1 MGKVTGFLDYA
12 REDNKDV
19 PVEERIKN
27 FKEFHIPLTEEERR
41 KQGARCMNCGVP
53 FCQSGMKLA
62 GMFTGCPLHNLCPE
76 WNDEVYNGHIAHALS
91 RLLKTNNFPEFTGR
105 VCPALCEK
113 ACVEGLDDAPV
124 TTHDNELYII
134 EKAFQ
139 EGYMQ
144 PRIPE
149 VRSGKRVAVVGA
161 GPAGL
166 AVADQL
172 NHRGHSVTVFERSD
186 EIGGL
191 LMYGIPN
198 MKLDKSVIRRRRA
211 LMEAE
216 GVVFRTGVDVG
227 RETLAAAA
235 AAANADGRKAG
246 AGAGEKL
253 AAAGS
258 AAAETGKA
266 ADATRAVTN
275 AAAET
280 LASAGKSSA
289 VTAAA
294 ILRDY
299 DAVVLAC
306 GAKQARGLNVP
317 SIEQAHGI
325 HYAVDYLTSQTKALR
340 EQGEHAF
347 GVINAKGKHVV
358 IVGGGD
364 TGNDCCGTAIRQ
376 GAKSVT
382 QIEMMPE
389 PPVERAAS
397 NPWPEWPKVLK
408 VDYGQQEAIRVFG
421 HDPRVYETTI
431 KAIETKKDG
440 SIKAVITSKVKFENR
455 QMVLVEGTEQKL
467 PCDLL
472 IIAAG
477 FTGCE
482 SYVADAFGVAL
493 TERHVVKT
501 EAEHYHT
508 ESAVKPTAAEQTAA
522 AAATGSKVG
531 EKSGAASATAARTT
545 ASAGSAAKADAS
557 PKTAANAAKIFT
569 AGDMHRGQSLV
580 VWAIAEGRACASE
593 VDAYLMGY
601 SCLA

>member
-53 FCQSGMKLA
+53 FCQSGMKLE

-76 WNDEVYNGHIAHALS
+76 WNDEVYNGHVAHALS

-227 RETLAAAA
+227 RETLTAAAA
-235 AAANADGRKAG
+235 GAEGRKAG
-246 AGAGEKL
+246 AGAGEKK
-253 AAAGS
+253 ATTGS
-258 AAAETGKA
+258 AAANAGTSTEA
-266 ADATRAVTN
+266 SCAVTS
-275 AAAET
+275 AAAEA
-280 LASAGKSSA
+280 LAAGKGSA

-325 HYAVDYLTSQTKALR
+325 HYAVDYLTSQTKALH

-347 GVINAKGKHVV
+347 GIINAKGKHVV

-421 HDPRVYETTI
+421 HDPRVYETTV

-482 SYVADAFGVAL
+482 IYVADAFGVAL

-508 ESAVKPTAAEQTAA
+508 ESTVKPTAAVQTAA
-522 AAATGSKVG
+522 AAIGSKVG
-531 EKSGAASATAARTT
+531 EKSDAAST
-545 ASAGSAAKADAS
+545 
-557 PKTAANAAKIFT
+557 TAANAAKIFT

>member
-12 REDNKDV
+12 REENKDV

-76 WNDEVYNGHIAHALS
+76 WNDEVYNGHVAHALS

-149 VRSGKRVAVVGA
+149 VRSGKRVAVIGA

-227 RETLAAAA
+227 RETLAATAVT
-235 AAANADGRKAG
+235 ANADGRKEG
-246 AGAGEKL
+246 AGAGEKP
-253 AAAGS
+253 
-258 AAAETGKA
+258 AAAEKSST
-266 ADATRAVTN
+266 VTN

-280 LASAGKSSA
+280 LAAAKSSA
-289 VTAAA
+289 VTAAS

-317 SIEQAHGI
+317 FIEQAHGI
-325 HYAVDYLTSQTKALR
+325 HYAVDYLTSQTKALH

-376 GAKSVT
+376 GAKSVI

-508 ESAVKPTAAEQTAA
+508 ESAVKTTAPAA
-522 AAATGSKVG
+522 GSKDG
-531 EKSGAASATAARTT
+531 EKSGASTE
-545 ASAGSAAKADAS
+545 SGSAAKADALTA
-557 PKTAANAAKIFT
+557 TAANTAKIFT

-593 VDAYLMGY
+593 VDDFLMGY

>member
-12 REDNKDV
+12 REENKDV

-76 WNDEVYNGHIAHALS
+76 WNDEVYNGHVAHALS

-227 RETLAAAA
+227 RETL
-235 AAANADGRKAG
+235 
-246 AGAGEKL
+246 
-253 AAAGS
+253 
-258 AAAETGKA
+258 
-266 ADATRAVTN
+266 
-275 AAAET
+275 
-280 LASAGKSSA
+280 
-289 VTAAA
+289 TAAA

-325 HYAVDYLTSQTKALR
+325 HYAVDYLTSQTKALH

-347 GVINAKGKHVV
+347 GIINAKGKHVV

-421 HDPRVYETTI
+421 HDPRVYETTV

-508 ESAVKPTAAEQTAA
+508 ESTVKPTAAAQTAA
-522 AAATGSKVG
+522 AVAAGSKVG
-531 EKSGAASATAARTT
+531 EKSDAASTTAARL
-545 ASAGSAAKADAS
+545 ASAGSAAEADAS
-557 PKTAANAAKIFT
+557 TTTAANAAKIFT

>member
-12 REDNKDV
+12 REENKDV

-76 WNDEVYNGHIAHALS
+76 WNDEVYNGHVAHALS

-227 RETLAAAA
+227 RETLTAAAA
-235 AAANADGRKAG
+235 GAEGRKAG
-246 AGAGEKL
+246 AGAGEKK
-253 AAAGS
+253 ATTGS
-258 AAAETGKA
+258 AAANAGTSTEA
-266 ADATRAVTN
+266 SCAVTS
-275 AAAET
+275 AAAEA
-280 LASAGKSSA
+280 LAAGKGSA

-347 GVINAKGKHVV
+347 GIINAKGKHVV

-421 HDPRVYETTI
+421 HDPRVYETTV

-440 SIKAVITSKVKFENR
+440 SIKAVITSKVKLENR

-508 ESAVKPTAAEQTAA
+508 ESTVKPTAAVQTAA
-522 AAATGSKVG
+522 AAAAGSKVG
-531 EKSGAASATAARTT
+531 EKSDAASTTAARTP
-545 ASAGSAAKADAS
+545 ASAGSAAKADTS
-557 PKTAANAAKIFT
+557 TTAANAAKIFT

>member
-76 WNDEVYNGHIAHALS
+76 WNDEVYNGHVAHALS

-227 RETLAAAA
+227 RET
-235 AAANADGRKAG
+235 
-246 AGAGEKL
+246 
-253 AAAGS
+253 S
-258 AAAETGKA
+258 
-266 ADATRAVTN
+266 
-275 AAAET
+275 
-280 LASAGKSSA
+280 
-289 VTAAA
+289 TAAA

-325 HYAVDYLTSQTKALR
+325 HYAVDYLTSQTKALH

-347 GVINAKGKHVV
+347 GIINAKGKHVV

-389 PPVERAAS
+389 PPVERAVS

-408 VDYGQQEAIRVFG
+408 VDYGQQEAIRVLG
-421 HDPRVYETTI
+421 HDPRVYETTV
-431 KAIETKKDG
+431 KSIETKKDG

-455 QMVLVEGTEQKL
+455 QMVLVEGTDQKL

-508 ESAVKPTAAEQTAA
+508 ESAVKPTA
-522 AAATGSKVG
+522 VV
-531 EKSGAASATAARTT
+531 
-545 ASAGSAAKADAS
+545 
-557 PKTAANAAKIFT
+557 NAAKIFT

-580 VWAIAEGRACASE
+580 VWSIAEGRACASE

>member
-76 WNDEVYNGHIAHALS
+76 WNDEVYNGHVAHALS

-149 VRSGKRVAVVGA
+149 VRSGKRVAV
-161 GPAGL
+161 
-166 AVADQL
+166 
-172 NHRGHSVTVFERSD
+172 
-186 EIGGL
+186 I
-191 LMYGIPN
+191 
-198 MKLDKSVIRRRRA
+198 
-211 LMEAE
+211 
-216 GVVFRTGVDVG
+216 
-227 RETLAAAA
+227 
-235 AAANADGRKAG
+235 
-246 AGAGEKL
+246 
-253 AAAGS
+253 
-258 AAAETGKA
+258 
-266 ADATRAVTN
+266 
-275 AAAET
+275 
-280 LASAGKSSA
+280 
-289 VTAAA
+289 
-294 ILRDY
+294 
-299 DAVVLAC
+299 
-306 GAKQARGLNVP
+306 
-317 SIEQAHGI
+317 
-325 HYAVDYLTSQTKALR
+325 
-340 EQGEHAF
+340 
-347 GVINAKGKHVV
+347 
-358 IVGGGD
+358 GGGD

-421 HDPRVYETTI
+421 HDPRVYETTV

-440 SIKAVITSKVKFENR
+440 SIKDVITSKVKFENR

-580 VWAIAEGRACASE
+580 VWAIAEGRTCASE

>member
-76 WNDEVYNGHIAHALS
+76 WNDEVYNGHVAHALS

-227 RETLAAAA
+227 RETSTAAA
-235 AAANADGRKAG
+235 GRKAG
-246 AGAGEKL
+246 VEAGEKSATTGSAAVDAGTSTEASCAVTSAAAEAL
-253 AAAGS
+253 AAAGK
-258 AAAETGKA
+258 G
-266 ADATRAVTN
+266 
-275 AAAET
+275 
-280 LASAGKSSA
+280 SA
-289 VTAAA
+289 VTAAS

-325 HYAVDYLTSQTKALR
+325 HYAVDYLTSQTKALH

-347 GVINAKGKHVV
+347 GIINAKGKHAV

-408 VDYGQQEAIRVFG
+408 VDYGQQEAIRVFW
-421 HDPRVYETTI
+421 HDPHVYETTV

-440 SIKAVITSKVKFENR
+440 SIKAVITSKVRFENR

-508 ESAVKPTAAEQTAA
+508 ESAVKPTAAVQTAP

-531 EKSGAASATAARTT
+531 EKSGAASATAARTP

-557 PKTAANAAKIFT
+557 TMTAANAAKIFT

>member
-1 MGKVTGFLDYA
+1 MGKVTGFLDYT

-76 WNDEVYNGHIAHALS
+76 WNDEVYNGHVAHALS

-227 RETLAAAA
+227 RETSTAAAA
-235 AAANADGRKAG
+235 GGGVR
-246 AGAGEKL
+246 EK
-253 AAAGS
+253 S
-258 AAAETGKA
+258 
-266 ADATRAVTN
+266 ADASRAVTN
-275 AAAET
+275 ASAEA
-280 LASAGKSSA
+280 LATGKGSA

-325 HYAVDYLTSQTKALR
+325 HYAVDYLTSQTKALH

-347 GVINAKGKHVV
+347 GIINAKGKHVV

-421 HDPRVYETTI
+421 HDPRVYETTV

-440 SIKAVITSKVKFENR
+440 SIKDVITSKVKFENR

-508 ESAVKPTAAEQTAA
+508 ESTVKPTA
-522 AAATGSKVG
+522 
-531 EKSGAASATAARTT
+531 
-545 ASAGSAAKADAS
+545 
-557 PKTAANAAKIFT
+557 AANAAKIFT

>member
-1 MGKVTGFLDYA
+1 M
-12 REDNKDV
+12 
-19 PVEERIKN
+19 
-27 FKEFHIPLTEEERR
+27 
-41 KQGARCMNCGVP
+41 
-53 FCQSGMKLA
+53 
-62 GMFTGCPLHNLCPE
+62 
-76 WNDEVYNGHIAHALS
+76 
-91 RLLKTNNFPEFTGR
+91 
-105 VCPALCEK
+105 
-113 ACVEGLDDAPV
+113 
-124 TTHDNELYII
+124 
-134 EKAFQ
+134 
-139 EGYMQ
+139 
-144 PRIPE
+144 
-149 VRSGKRVAVVGA
+149 
-161 GPAGL
+161 
-166 AVADQL
+166 
-172 NHRGHSVTVFERSD
+172 
-186 EIGGL
+186 
-191 LMYGIPN
+191 
-198 MKLDKSVIRRRRA
+198 
-211 LMEAE
+211 
-216 GVVFRTGVDVG
+216 
-227 RETLAAAA
+227 
-235 AAANADGRKAG
+235 
-246 AGAGEKL
+246 
-253 AAAGS
+253 
-258 AAAETGKA
+258 
-266 ADATRAVTN
+266 
-275 AAAET
+275 
-280 LASAGKSSA
+280 
-289 VTAAA
+289 
-294 ILRDY
+294 
-299 DAVVLAC
+299 
-306 GAKQARGLNVP
+306 P

-325 HYAVDYLTSQTKALR
+325 HYAVDYLTSQTKALH

-347 GVINAKGKHVV
+347 GIINAKGKHVV

-421 HDPRVYETTI
+421 HDPRVYETTV

-508 ESAVKPTAAEQTAA
+508 ESTVKPTAAAQTAA
-522 AAATGSKVG
+522 AAIGSKVG
-531 EKSGAASATAARTT
+531 EKSDAAST
-545 ASAGSAAKADAS
+545 
-557 PKTAANAAKIFT
+557 TAANAAKIFT

>member
-76 WNDEVYNGHIAHALS
+76 WNDEVYNGHVAHALS

-134 EKAFQ
+134 EKAFR

-149 VRSGKRVAVVGA
+149 VRSGKRVAVIGA

-172 NHRGHSVTVFERSD
+172 NHRGHSVTVFERAD

-216 GVVFRTGVDVG
+216 GVVFRAGVDVG
-227 RETLAAAA
+227 RETLTTTAAT
-235 AAANADGRKAG
+235 ANADGRKAG
-246 AGAGEKL
+246 AGAGEKP
-253 AAAGS
+253 
-258 AAAETGKA
+258 AAAE
-266 ADATRAVTN
+266 
-275 AAAET
+275 
-280 LASAGKSSA
+280 KSGA
-289 VTAAA
+289 VTAAS

-317 SIEQAHGI
+317 FIEQAHGI
-325 HYAVDYLTSQTKALR
+325 HYAVDYLTSQTKALH

-508 ESAVKPTAAEQTAA
+508 ESAVKPMAAAQTAA
-522 AAATGSKVG
+522 AAAAGSKGG
-531 EKSGAASATAARTT
+531 EKSNAASTTAARTPV
-545 ASAGSAAKADAS
+545 SAGSAAKADAS
-557 PKTAANAAKIFT
+557 TMTAANAAKIFT

>member
-12 REDNKDV
+12 REENKDV

-76 WNDEVYNGHIAHALS
+76 WNDEVYNGHVAHALS

-124 TTHDNELYII
+124 ATHDNELYII

-227 RETLAAAA
+227 RETL
-235 AAANADGRKAG
+235 
-246 AGAGEKL
+246 
-253 AAAGS
+253 
-258 AAAETGKA
+258 
-266 ADATRAVTN
+266 
-275 AAAET
+275 
-280 LASAGKSSA
+280 
-289 VTAAA
+289 TAAA

-325 HYAVDYLTSQTKALR
+325 HYAVDYLTSQTKALH

-347 GVINAKGKHVV
+347 GIINAKGKHVV

-421 HDPRVYETTI
+421 HDPRVYETTV

-508 ESAVKPTAAEQTAA
+508 ESTVKPMTAAQTAA
-522 AAATGSKVG
+522 AAAAGSKVG
-531 EKSGAASATAARTT
+531 EKSDAASTIAARL
-545 ASAGSAAKADAS
+545 ASAGSAAKANAS
-557 PKTAANAAKIFT
+557 TMTAANAAKIFT

>member
-76 WNDEVYNGHIAHALS
+76 WNDEVYNGHVAHALS

-149 VRSGKRVAVVGA
+149 VRSGKRVAVIGA

-227 RETLAAAA
+227 RET
-235 AAANADGRKAG
+235 
-246 AGAGEKL
+246 
-253 AAAGS
+253 S
-258 AAAETGKA
+258 
-266 ADATRAVTN
+266 
-275 AAAET
+275 
-280 LASAGKSSA
+280 
-289 VTAAA
+289 TAAA

-325 HYAVDYLTSQTKALR
+325 HYAVDYLTSQTKALH

-347 GVINAKGKHVV
+347 GIINAKGKHVV
-358 IVGGGD
+358 NVGGGD

-508 ESAVKPTAAEQTAA
+508 ESAVKAGASAQTTA
-522 AAATGSKVG
+522 GSKDG
-531 EKSGAASATAARTT
+531 EKSGVASTTAGSSDGEKSSAASTAA
-545 ASAGSAAKADAS
+545 GSTAKAGAS
-557 PKTAANAAKIFT
+557 TVTAADTAKIFT

>member
-76 WNDEVYNGHIAHALS
+76 WNDEVYNGHVAHALS

-113 ACVEGLDDAPV
+113 ACIEGLDDAPV

-227 RETLAAAA
+227 RETSTAAAA
-235 AAANADGRKAG
+235 GAEGRKAG
-246 AGAGEKL
+246 AGAGEK
-253 AAAGS
+253 S
-258 AAAETGKA
+258 
-266 ADATRAVTN
+266 ADASRAVTN
-275 AAAET
+275 ASAEA
-280 LASAGKSSA
+280 LAAGKGSA

-325 HYAVDYLTSQTKALR
+325 HYAVDYLTSQTKALH

-347 GVINAKGKHVV
+347 GIINAKGKHVV

-421 HDPRVYETTI
+421 HDPRVYETTV

-508 ESAVKPTAAEQTAA
+508 ESVVKPTAAAN
-522 AAATGSKVG
+522 
-531 EKSGAASATAARTT
+531 
-545 ASAGSAAKADAS
+545 AAKADAS
-557 PKTAANAAKIFT
+557 TMTATNAAKIFT

>member
-19 PVEERIKN
+19 PVEERIRN

-144 PRIPE
+144 QRIPE

-227 RETLAAAA
+227 RETSTAAAA
-235 AAANADGRKAG
+235 GAEGRKAG
-246 AGAGEKL
+246 AGAGKK
-253 AAAGS
+253 S
-258 AAAETGKA
+258 
-266 ADATRAVTN
+266 ADASRVVTN
-275 AAAET
+275 AAAEA
-280 LASAGKSSA
+280 LAAGKGSA

-325 HYAVDYLTSQTKALR
+325 HYAVDYLTSQTKALH

-347 GVINAKGKHVV
+347 GIINAKGKHVV

-382 QIEMMPE
+382 QSEMMPE

-421 HDPRVYETTI
+421 HDPRVYETTV
-431 KAIETKKDG
+431 KSIETKKDG

-508 ESAVKPTAAEQTAA
+508 ESAVKPMAAAQTAA
-522 AAATGSKVG
+522 AAAAGSKVG
-531 EKSGAASATAARTT
+531 EKSGVASTT
-545 ASAGSAAKADAS
+545 A
-557 PKTAANAAKIFT
+557 TNTAKIFT

>member
-1 MGKVTGFLDYA
+1 
-12 REDNKDV
+12 
-19 PVEERIKN
+19 
-27 FKEFHIPLTEEERR
+27 
-41 KQGARCMNCGVP
+41 MNCGVP

-76 WNDEVYNGHIAHALS
+76 WNDEVYNGHVAHALS

-149 VRSGKRVAVVGA
+149 VRSGKRVAVIGA

-227 RETLAAAA
+227 HETLTAVAAD
-235 AAANADGRKAG
+235 ANADVRKAG
-246 AGAGEKL
+246 AGAGEKPATTSSAA
-253 AAAGS
+253 AAAGDVAGEKSATTGS
-258 AAAETGKA
+258 AAVDAGTSAEA
-266 ADATRAVTN
+266 SCAVTS

-280 LASAGKSSA
+280 LAAGKGSA

-325 HYAVDYLTSQTKALR
+325 HYAVDYLTSQTKALH

-347 GVINAKGKHVV
+347 GIINAKGKHVV

-397 NPWPEWPKVLK
+397 NPWPEWPKILK

-421 HDPRVYETTI
+421 HDPRVYETTV

-508 ESAVKPTAAEQTAA
+508 ENAVKPTA
-522 AAATGSKVG
+522 
-531 EKSGAASATAARTT
+531 
-545 ASAGSAAKADAS
+545 
-557 PKTAANAAKIFT
+557 AANAAKIFT

>member
-12 REDNKDV
+12 REENKDV

-76 WNDEVYNGHIAHALS
+76 WNDEVYNGHVAHALS

-134 EKAFQ
+134 ERAFQ

-216 GVVFRTGVDVG
+216 GVVFRTGVDIG
-227 RETLAAAA
+227 RET
-235 AAANADGRKAG
+235 
-246 AGAGEKL
+246 
-253 AAAGS
+253 S
-258 AAAETGKA
+258 
-266 ADATRAVTN
+266 
-275 AAAET
+275 
-280 LASAGKSSA
+280 
-289 VTAAA
+289 TAAA

-325 HYAVDYLTSQTKALR
+325 HYAVDYLTSQTKALH

-347 GVINAKGKHVV
+347 GIINAKGKHVV

-421 HDPRVYETTI
+421 HDPRVYETTV

-482 SYVADAFGVAL
+482 SYVADAFGVTL

-508 ESAVKPTAAEQTAA
+508 ESAVKPMAAAQTA

-531 EKSGAASATAARTT
+531 EKSDAASTTAARTT
-545 ASAGSAAKADAS
+545 ASAGSTAKANAS
-557 PKTAANAAKIFT
+557 TMTAANAAKIFT

-593 VDAYLMGY
+593 VDSYLMGY

>member
-12 REDNKDV
+12 REENKDV

-76 WNDEVYNGHIAHALS
+76 WNDEVYNGHVAHALS

-227 RETLAAAA
+227 RETLTAAAA
-235 AAANADGRKAG
+235 GAEGRKAG
-246 AGAGEKL
+246 AGAGEKK
-253 AAAGS
+253 ATTGS
-258 AAAETGKA
+258 AAANAGTSTEA
-266 ADATRAVTN
+266 SCAVTS
-275 AAAET
+275 AAAEA
-280 LASAGKSSA
+280 LAAGKGSA

-325 HYAVDYLTSQTKALR
+325 HYAVDYLTSQTKALH

-347 GVINAKGKHVV
+347 GIINAKGKHVV

-421 HDPRVYETTI
+421 HDPRVYETTV

-508 ESAVKPTAAEQTAA
+508 ESTVKPTAAAQTAA
-522 AAATGSKVG
+522 AAIGSKVG
-531 EKSGAASATAARTT
+531 EKSDAAST
-545 ASAGSAAKADAS
+545 
-557 PKTAANAAKIFT
+557 TAANAAKIFT

>member
-227 RETLAAAA
+227 RETSTAAAA
-235 AAANADGRKAG
+235 GAEGRKAG
-246 AGAGEKL
+246 AGAGEK
-253 AAAGS
+253 S
-258 AAAETGKA
+258 
-266 ADATRAVTN
+266 ADASRAVTN
-275 AAAET
+275 ASAEA
-280 LASAGKSSA
+280 LAAGKGSA

-325 HYAVDYLTSQTKALR
+325 HYAVDYLTSQTKALH

-347 GVINAKGKHVV
+347 GIINAKGKHVV

-421 HDPRVYETTI
+421 HDPRVYETTV

-440 SIKAVITSKVKFENR
+440 SIKDVITSKVKFENR

>member
-12 REDNKDV
+12 REENKDV

-76 WNDEVYNGHIAHALS
+76 WNDEVYNGHVAHALS

-113 ACVEGLDDAPV
+113 ACVEGFDDAPV

-134 EKAFQ
+134 ETAFQ

-149 VRSGKRVAVVGA
+149 VRSGKRVAVIGA

-246 AGAGEKL
+246 AGAGEKP
-253 AAAGS
+253 
-258 AAAETGKA
+258 AAAEKSS
-266 ADATRAVTN
+266 AVTN

-280 LASAGKSSA
+280 LAAAKSSA

-317 SIEQAHGI
+317 FIEQAHGI
-325 HYAVDYLTSQTKALR
+325 HYAVDYLTSQTKALH

-455 QMVLVEGTEQKL
+455 QMVLVEGSEQKL

-508 ESAVKPTAAEQTAA
+508 ESGVKTAAPAA
-522 AAATGSKVG
+522 GSKDG
-531 EKSGAASATAARTT
+531 EKSGAASA
-545 ASAGSAAKADAS
+545 ASGSAAKAGVS
-557 PKTAANAAKIFT
+557 TVTAADTAKIFT

>member
-19 PVEERIKN
+19 PVEERIRN

-76 WNDEVYNGHIAHALS
+76 WNDEVYNGHVAHALS

-149 VRSGKRVAVVGA
+149 VRSGKRVAVIGA

-227 RETLAAAA
+227 RETLTAAAA
-235 AAANADGRKAG
+235 GAEGRKAG
-246 AGAGEKL
+246 AGAGEK
-253 AAAGS
+253 S
-258 AAAETGKA
+258 
-266 ADATRAVTN
+266 ADASRAVTN
-275 AAAET
+275 ASAEA
-280 LASAGKSSA
+280 LAAGKGSA

-325 HYAVDYLTSQTKALR
+325 HYAVDYLTSQTKALH

-347 GVINAKGKHVV
+347 GIINAKGKHVI

-421 HDPRVYETTI
+421 HDPRVYETTV

-440 SIKAVITSKVKFENR
+440 SIKDVITSKVKFENR

-508 ESAVKPTAAEQTAA
+508 ESAVKPTAAAQTAA

-531 EKSGAASATAARTT
+531 EKSGAASIAAARIP

-557 PKTAANAAKIFT
+557 TMTAANAAKIFT

>member
-76 WNDEVYNGHIAHALS
+76 WNDEVYNGHVAHALS

-227 RETLAAAA
+227 RETLTAVAAD
-235 AAANADGRKAG
+235 ANADVRKAG
-246 AGAGEKL
+246 AGAGEKK
-253 AAAGS
+253 ATTGS
-258 AAAETGKA
+258 AAVDAGTS
-266 ADATRAVTN
+266 ADASRAVTN
-275 AAAET
+275 AAAEA
-280 LASAGKSSA
+280 LAAGKDSA

-325 HYAVDYLTSQTKALR
+325 HYAVDYLTSQTKALH

-347 GVINAKGKHVV
+347 GIINAKGKHVV

-508 ESAVKPTAAEQTAA
+508 ESTVKPTA
-522 AAATGSKVG
+522 
-531 EKSGAASATAARTT
+531 
-545 ASAGSAAKADAS
+545 
-557 PKTAANAAKIFT
+557 AANAAKIFT

>member
-12 REDNKDV
+12 REENKDV

-53 FCQSGMKLA
+53 FCQAGMKLA

-227 RETLAAAA
+227 RETLTAAAA
-235 AAANADGRKAG
+235 GAEGRKAG
-246 AGAGEKL
+246 AGAGKK
-253 AAAGS
+253 S
-258 AAAETGKA
+258 
-266 ADATRAVTN
+266 ADASRVVTN
-275 AAAET
+275 AAAEA
-280 LASAGKSSA
+280 LAAGKGSA

-325 HYAVDYLTSQTKALR
+325 HYAVDYLTSQTKALH

-347 GVINAKGKHVV
+347 GIINAKGKHVV

-421 HDPRVYETTI
+421 HDPRVYETTV
-431 KAIETKKDG
+431 KSIETKKDG

-508 ESAVKPTAAEQTAA
+508 ESAVKPTAAAQTAA
-522 AAATGSKVG
+522 AAAAGSKVG
-531 EKSGAASATAARTT
+531 EKSGVASTT
-545 ASAGSAAKADAS
+545 A
-557 PKTAANAAKIFT
+557 TNTAKIFT

>member
-76 WNDEVYNGHIAHALS
+76 WNDEVYNGHVAHALS

-227 RETLAAAA
+227 RET
-235 AAANADGRKAG
+235 
-246 AGAGEKL
+246 
-253 AAAGS
+253 S
-258 AAAETGKA
+258 
-266 ADATRAVTN
+266 
-275 AAAET
+275 
-280 LASAGKSSA
+280 
-289 VTAAA
+289 TAAA

-347 GVINAKGKHVV
+347 GIINAKGKHVV

-364 TGNDCCGTAIRQ
+364 TGNYCCGTAIRQ

-421 HDPRVYETTI
+421 HDPRVYETTV

-508 ESAVKPTAAEQTAA
+508 ESTVQPMAAAQTAA

-531 EKSGAASATAARTT
+531 EKSGVASATAARTP
-545 ASAGSAAKADAS
+545 AFAGSAAKADAS
-557 PKTAANAAKIFT
+557 TMTAANAAKIFT

>member
-19 PVEERIKN
+19 PVEERIRN
-27 FKEFHIPLTEEERR
+27 FKEFHVPLTEEERR

-76 WNDEVYNGHIAHALS
+76 WNDEVYNGHVAHALS

-227 RETLAAAA
+227 RET
-235 AAANADGRKAG
+235 
-246 AGAGEKL
+246 
-253 AAAGS
+253 S
-258 AAAETGKA
+258 
-266 ADATRAVTN
+266 
-275 AAAET
+275 
-280 LASAGKSSA
+280 
-289 VTAAA
+289 TAAA

-325 HYAVDYLTSQTKALR
+325 HYAVDYLTSQTKALH

-347 GVINAKGKHVV
+347 GIINAKGKHVV

-389 PPVERAAS
+389 PPVERVAS

-421 HDPRVYETTI
+421 HDPRVYETTV
-431 KAIETKKDG
+431 KSIETKKDG
-440 SIKAVITSKVKFENR
+440 SIKAVTTSKVKFENR
-455 QMVLVEGTEQKL
+455 QMVLVEGTEQKH
-467 PCDLL
+467 PCELL
-472 IIAAG
+472 I
-477 FTGCE
+477 
-482 SYVADAFGVAL
+482 
-493 TERHVVKT
+493 
-501 EAEHYHT
+501 
-508 ESAVKPTAAEQTAA
+508 
-522 AAATGSKVG
+522 
-531 EKSGAASATAARTT
+531 
-545 ASAGSAAKADAS
+545 
-557 PKTAANAAKIFT
+557 
-569 AGDMHRGQSLV
+569 
-580 VWAIAEGRACASE
+580 IAEGRACASE

>member
-227 RETLAAAA
+227 RETSTAAAA
-235 AAANADGRKAG
+235 GAEGRKAG
-246 AGAGEKL
+246 AGAGEK
-253 AAAGS
+253 S
-258 AAAETGKA
+258 
-266 ADATRAVTN
+266 ADASRAVTN
-275 AAAET
+275 ASAEA
-280 LASAGKSSA
+280 LAAGKGSA

-325 HYAVDYLTSQTKALR
+325 HYAVDYLTSQTKALH

-347 GVINAKGKHVV
+347 GIINAKGKHVV

-421 HDPRVYETTI
+421 HDPRVYETTV

-440 SIKAVITSKVKFENR
+440 SIKDVITSKVKFENR

-557 PKTAANAAKIFT
+557 TMTAANAAKIFT

>member
-76 WNDEVYNGHIAHALS
+76 WNDEVYNGHVAHALS

-134 EKAFQ
+134 EKAFR

-149 VRSGKRVAVVGA
+149 VRSGKRVAVIGA

-172 NHRGHSVTVFERSD
+172 NHRGHSVTVFERAD

-227 RETLAAAA
+227 RETLTTTAAT
-235 AAANADGRKAG
+235 ANADGRKAG
-246 AGAGEKL
+246 AGAGEKP
-253 AAAGS
+253 
-258 AAAETGKA
+258 AAAE
-266 ADATRAVTN
+266 
-275 AAAET
+275 
-280 LASAGKSSA
+280 KSGA
-289 VTAAA
+289 VTAAS

-317 SIEQAHGI
+317 FIEQAHGI
-325 HYAVDYLTSQTKALR
+325 HYAVDYLTSQTKALH

-477 FTGCE
+477 FIGCE

-508 ESAVKPTAAEQTAA
+508 ESAVKPMAAAQTAA
-522 AAATGSKVG
+522 AAAAGSKGG
-531 EKSGAASATAARTT
+531 EKSNAASTTAARTPV
-545 ASAGSAAKADAS
+545 SAGSAAKADAS
-557 PKTAANAAKIFT
+557 TMTAANAAKIFT

>member
-12 REDNKDV
+12 REENKDV

-76 WNDEVYNGHIAHALS
+76 WNDEVYNGHVAHALS

-216 GVVFRTGVDVG
+216 GVVFHTGVDVG
-227 RETLAAAA
+227 RETLAVAAA
-235 AAANADGRKAG
+235 GANADGRKAG
-246 AGAGEKL
+246 AGEK
-253 AAAGS
+253 S
-258 AAAETGKA
+258 AAAE
-266 ADATRAVTN
+266 
-275 AAAET
+275 
-280 LASAGKSSA
+280 KSSA
-289 VTAAA
+289 VTAAS

-317 SIEQAHGI
+317 FIDQAHGI
-325 HYAVDYLTSQTKALR
+325 HYAVDYLTSQTKALH

-482 SYVADAFGVAL
+482 RYVADAFGVAL

-508 ESAVKPTAAEQTAA
+508 ESTVKPAA

-531 EKSGAASATAARTT
+531 EKSGAASTTAARTP

-557 PKTAANAAKIFT
+557 TMTAANAAKIFT

>member
-12 REDNKDV
+12 REENKDV

-76 WNDEVYNGHIAHALS
+76 WNDEVYNGHVAHALS

-134 EKAFQ
+134 ETAFQ

-149 VRSGKRVAVVGA
+149 VRSGKRVAVIGA

-227 RETLAAAA
+227 RETLTAAAA
-235 AAANADGRKAG
+235 NANADGRKAG
-246 AGAGEKL
+246 AGTGEK
-253 AAAGS
+253 S
-258 AAAETGKA
+258 AAAEKSS
-266 ADATRAVTN
+266 AVTN

-280 LASAGKSSA
+280 LASAKSSA
-289 VTAAA
+289 VTAAS

-317 SIEQAHGI
+317 FIEQAHGI
-325 HYAVDYLTSQTKALR
+325 HYAVDYLTSQTKALH

-493 TERHVVKT
+493 TERHVVMT

-508 ESAVKPTAAEQTAA
+508 ESAVKTAAT
-522 AAATGSKVG
+522 
-531 EKSGAASATAARTT
+531 
-545 ASAGSAAKADAS
+545 
-557 PKTAANAAKIFT
+557 AKIFT

>member
-12 REDNKDV
+12 REENKDV

-76 WNDEVYNGHIAHALS
+76 WNDEVYNGHVAHALS

-134 EKAFQ
+134 ETAFQ

-149 VRSGKRVAVVGA
+149 VRSGKRVAVIGA

-216 GVVFRTGVDVG
+216 GVVFHTGVDVG
-227 RETLAAAA
+227 RETLTAAAA
-235 AAANADGRKAG
+235 SANADGRKAG
-246 AGAGEKL
+246 AGAGEKP
-253 AAAGS
+253 
-258 AAAETGKA
+258 AAAEKSS
-266 ADATRAVTN
+266 AVTN

-280 LASAGKSSA
+280 LASAKGSA
-289 VTAAA
+289 VTAAS

-317 SIEQAHGI
+317 FIEQAHGI
-325 HYAVDYLTSQTKALR
+325 HYAVDYLTSQTKALH

-455 QMVLVEGTEQKL
+455 QMVLVEGSEQKL

-508 ESAVKPTAAEQTAA
+508 ESAASTAT
-522 AAATGSKVG
+522 V
-531 EKSGAASATAARTT
+531 
-545 ASAGSAAKADAS
+545 
-557 PKTAANAAKIFT
+557 AKIFT

>member
-76 WNDEVYNGHIAHALS
+76 WNDEVYNGHVAHALS

-227 RETLAAAA
+227 RETSTAAAA
-235 AAANADGRKAG
+235 GAEGRKAG
-246 AGAGEKL
+246 AGAGEK
-253 AAAGS
+253 S
-258 AAAETGKA
+258 
-266 ADATRAVTN
+266 ADASRAVTN
-275 AAAET
+275 ASAEA
-280 LASAGKSSA
+280 LAAGKGSA

-325 HYAVDYLTSQTKALR
+325 HYAVDYLTSQTKALH

-347 GVINAKGKHVV
+347 GIINAKGKHVV

-421 HDPRVYETTI
+421 HDPRVYETTV

-440 SIKAVITSKVKFENR
+440 SIKDVITSKVKFENR

-531 EKSGAASATAARTT
+531 EKSGAASATAARIP

-557 PKTAANAAKIFT
+557 TMTAANAAKIFT

>member
-19 PVEERIKN
+19 PVEERIRN

-76 WNDEVYNGHIAHALS
+76 WNDEVYNGHVAHALS

-227 RETLAAAA
+227 RETL
-235 AAANADGRKAG
+235 
-246 AGAGEKL
+246 
-253 AAAGS
+253 
-258 AAAETGKA
+258 
-266 ADATRAVTN
+266 
-275 AAAET
+275 
-280 LASAGKSSA
+280 
-289 VTAAA
+289 TAAA

-325 HYAVDYLTSQTKALR
+325 HYAVDYLTSQTKALH

-347 GVINAKGKHVV
+347 GIINAKGKHVV

-421 HDPRVYETTI
+421 HDPRVYETTV

-508 ESAVKPTAAEQTAA
+508 ESAVKPTAAAQTAA
-522 AAATGSKVG
+522 AAAAGSKGG
-531 EKSGAASATAARTT
+531 EKSGAASTTAARTT

-557 PKTAANAAKIFT
+557 TMTAANAAKIFT

>member
-12 REDNKDV
+12 REENKDV

-76 WNDEVYNGHIAHALS
+76 WNDEVYNGHVAHALS

-227 RETLAAAA
+227 RETL
-235 AAANADGRKAG
+235 
-246 AGAGEKL
+246 
-253 AAAGS
+253 
-258 AAAETGKA
+258 
-266 ADATRAVTN
+266 
-275 AAAET
+275 
-280 LASAGKSSA
+280 
-289 VTAAA
+289 TAAA

-325 HYAVDYLTSQTKALR
+325 HYAVDYLTSQTKALH

-347 GVINAKGKHVV
+347 GIINAKGKHVV

-421 HDPRVYETTI
+421 HDPRVYETTV

-508 ESAVKPTAAEQTAA
+508 ESTVKPMTAAQTAA
-522 AAATGSKVG
+522 AAAAGSKVG
-531 EKSGAASATAARTT
+531 EKSDAASTIAARL
-545 ASAGSAAKADAS
+545 ASAGSAAKANAS
-557 PKTAANAAKIFT
+557 TMTAANAAKIFT

>member
-27 FKEFHIPLTEEERR
+27 FKEFHIPLTEEKRR

-53 FCQSGMKLA
+53 FCQSGMKLS
-62 GMFTGCPLHNLCPE
+62 GMYTGCPLHNLCPE
-76 WNDEVYNGHIAHALS
+76 WNDEVYNGHVAHALS

-134 EKAFQ
+134 ETAFRD
-139 EGYMQ
+139 GYMK

-149 VRSGKRVAVVGA
+149 VRSGKRVAVIGA

-216 GVVFRTGVDVG
+216 GVIFRTGVDIG
-227 RETLAAAA
+227 RETLT
-235 AAANADGRKAG
+235 
-246 AGAGEKL
+246 
-253 AAAGS
+253 S
-258 AAAETGKA
+258 TGKLRGQ
-266 ADATRAVTN
+266 DA
-275 AAAET
+275 
-280 LASAGKSSA
+280 A
-289 VTAAA
+289 VTAAS

-317 SIEQAHGI
+317 FIDQAHGI
-325 HYAVDYLTSQTKALR
+325 YYAVDYLTSQTKALH

-347 GVINAKGKHVV
+347 GIIHAKGKHVV

-376 GAKSVT
+376 GAKSVA

-455 QMVLVEGTEQKL
+455 QMVLIEGSEQKL

-501 EAEHYHT
+501 EAEHYRT
-508 ESAVKPTAAEQTAA
+508 ESAACSCE
-522 AAATGSKVG
+522 SKDREKSSASG
-531 EKSGAASATAARTT
+531 KSGAVQTSSSVAA
-545 ASAGSAAKADAS
+545 AGTSMVTS
-557 PKTAANAAKIFT
+557 NAAKVFT

-593 VDAYLMGY
+593 VDDFLMGY